1 MTTAYPAAL
10 TDSGTAEAG
19 MRTALVNT
27 FHELGAAAGVA
38 VLSSAAGAALVTAH
52 LASHDFAPAFTV
64 GAVCAAVSL
73 GGAAALVPALLPPPA
88 GAAPAPWPRP
98 PPTPPPKEST

>member
-27 FHELGAAAGVA
+27 FHELGGAAGVA

-52 LASHDFAPAFTV
+52 LASHDFARAFTV

-73 GGAAALVPALLPPPA
+73 AGPAAPVPPPPPPPR
-88 GAAPAPWPRP
+88 PAPPTPRP
-98 PPTPPPKEST
+98 PHPSPPPPPHP